1 MTMTYESVTVVD
13 SRVAPGV
20 TFTVTKMSYGR
31 RTELM
36 RRIRDE
42 GVRKTLSDQAQEP
55 VGGTAEAYA
64 RFVREES
71 EKYGRLVKELNIT
84 IE

>member
-1 MTMTYESVTVVD
+1 M
-13 SRVAPGV
+13 P
-20 TFTVTKMSYGR
+20 
-31 RTELM
+31 TEAIAARLNTAVNAAL
-36 RRIRDE
+36 RDE
-42 GVRKTLSDQAQEP
+42 GVRKGLADQAQEP